1 MMLFLFWIKLHA
13 KLKKL
18 TIDFSPAINY
28 LNIPHIS
35 FTNLK
40 SLSNFGF
47 FVCLNER
54 FMILVVICKLILF
67 QITALFVWFKTALPY
82 GQKISQSSEKGDG
95 RKSKFFKLIWLQKTK
110 YSSGK
115 TEVTKDGSHFKSWN
129 EAGFSILKVL
139 NKSCVLH
146 NTKIMVKNLLYFWSV
161 DNLRYLL

>member
-18 TIDFSPAINY
+18 TIDFSLAINY
-28 LNIPHIS
+28 LNIP
-35 FTNLK
+35 
-40 SLSNFGF
+40 
-47 FVCLNER
+47 
-54 FMILVVICKLILF
+54 
-67 QITALFVWFKTALPY
+67 ALFVWFKTALPY
-82 GQKISQSSEKGDG
+82 GQKISQSSEKGDD
-95 RKSKFFKLIWLQKTK
+95 RKSKFFNLIWLQKTK